1 MVGTANATED
11 TPASQDA
18 KTLVPMSLS
27 LVAKKEKI
35 LQMEVV
41 KLGTLLSQR
50 NEMLSGLRESHEYL
64 LTTNGQ
70 LRERSRLQRA
80 RLVSLRTLLGA
91 DQEQNGKDKP
101 GLCDNVGVNELE
113 ATAEKCG
120 VLKDILYG
128 LVDKR
133 AGLEQ
138 QYMGLEEQTAR
149 EVVALRSKEER
160 LSEGIMK
167 GQHAAAVKA
176 NECYDVVRNSLLL
189 LQEDIRSTQWNFAVN
204 EMILLLWSLVLLSDG
219 LLNWFQN
226 SQAEFV
232 ASDKYLNAVSQNA
245 QSQAA
250 AVEKVTT
257 ALRAEKA
264 AVEDLR
270 TVCFFYSFA
279 VLIHIINTKVDQTW
293 QNYEDMIHEEHRQ
306 LVIENEIA
314 RSEQR
319 EFQKLLESKG
329 EEITSVKF
337 FKRELALRRK
347 QEKDILAI
355 AQSSIKAKDKQL
367 TWLERQRVH
376 LENEQNEAVKTHAA
390 DETAHHTFVEEH
402 NSAITS
408 LEVQTKDIGKKIKG
422 TERAITAR
430 NKKVATVNKKVAQKT
445 KVLQEWKA
453 RIDAKQDQ
461 VTKSAATQEFI
472 DGEALAVQEALN
484 QELRRDEQIQGLL
497 TVQEMESEELRSS
510 CEVLETEI
518 QRANTTLTTMRTS
531 ITATQTA
538 VKNRIDEVRDKFL
551 STFVVGDAENLIE
564 LLDKEIE
571 SWTVKDTVE
580 VDEIIARET
589 LKLKERYNTLT
600 AETRKTYGRT
610 LRKKEKQYN
619 AKLTKLKEKMA
630 EKKSKVTTNS
640 ANKPPEGEE
649 SEIKLPVQQVPVAAT
664 GHKHELDETMENRAA
679 GENEKQNRELD
690 PSSVERLSNKDKF
703 NKIPPSQK
711 RSSKP
716 HKKQL
721 KATKQTPKSARRG
734 LNLVDE
740 SPQTDKEATDLFTVD
755 PAIAAK
761 VTKPTHSNLPQ
772 HRKIDNANGV
782 RPRRLKR
789 RTPAQKTGKPE
800 PTFKTASVAQR
811 NPVADPLDSPAGCD
825 EDLEMTRP
833 VQDADTTEMTSST
846 TSQDAAKKLQLKK
859 ADQRCKGSIKRR
871 TFTKATALHR
881 SRHTK
886 ASRISFGR
894 TADWSTADSF
904 SFD

>member
-27 LVAKKEKI
+27 L
-35 LQMEVV
+35 
-41 KLGTLLSQR
+41 
-50 NEMLSGLRESHEYL
+50 
-64 LTTNGQ
+64 
-70 LRERSRLQRA
+70 ERSRLQRA

-270 TVCFFYSFA
+270 T
-279 VLIHIINTKVDQTW
+279 TW

-329 EEITSVKF
+329 Y
-337 FKRELALRRK
+337 
-347 QEKDILAI
+347 EKAP
-355 AQSSIKAKDKQL
+355 
-367 TWLERQRVH
+367 
-376 LENEQNEAVKTHAA
+376 
-390 DETAHHTFVEEH
+390 HHTFVEEH

-610 LRKKEKQYN
+610 LRKK
-619 AKLTKLKEKMA
+619 
-630 EKKSKVTTNS
+630 
-640 ANKPPEGEE
+640 
-649 SEIKLPVQQVPVAAT
+649 VPVAAT

-703 NKIPPSQK
+703 N
-711 RSSKP
+711 
-716 HKKQL
+716 
-721 KATKQTPKSARRG
+721 KSARRG

>member
-1 MVGTANATED
+1 
-11 TPASQDA
+11 
-18 KTLVPMSLS
+18 
-27 LVAKKEKI
+27 
-35 LQMEVV
+35 MEVV

-160 LSEGIMK
+160 LSE
-167 GQHAAAVKA
+167 
-176 NECYDVVRNSLLL
+176 VRNSLLL
-189 LQEDIRSTQWNFAVN
+189 LHEDIRSTQWNFA
-204 EMILLLWSLVLLSDG
+204 
-219 LLNWFQN
+219 N

-270 TVCFFYSFA
+270 T
-279 VLIHIINTKVDQTW
+279 TW

-329 EEITSVKF
+329 PTCPADEEVVEEAKNLQLRLQHLNEEITSVKF

-580 VDEIIARET
+580 VDETIARET

-703 NKIPPSQK
+703 NK
-711 RSSKP
+711 
-716 HKKQL
+716 
-721 KATKQTPKSARRG
+721 SARRG

-811 NPVADPLDSPAGCD
+811 NPVADPLDSPVGCD

-871 TFTKATALHR
+871 TSTKATALHR

>member
-1 MVGTANATED
+1 
-11 TPASQDA
+11 
-18 KTLVPMSLS
+18 
-27 LVAKKEKI
+27 
-35 LQMEVV
+35 MEVV

-80 RLVSLRTLLGA
+80 RLVLLRTLLGA

-101 GLCDNVGVNELE
+101 GLCDNVRVNELE

-160 LSEGIMK
+160 LSE
-167 GQHAAAVKA
+167 
-176 NECYDVVRNSLLL
+176 VRNSLLL
-189 LQEDIRSTQWNFAVN
+189 LHEDIRSTQWNFA
-204 EMILLLWSLVLLSDG
+204 
-219 LLNWFQN
+219 N

-270 TVCFFYSFA
+270 T
-279 VLIHIINTKVDQTW
+279 TW

-319 EFQKLLESKG
+319 EFQKLLERKG
-329 EEITSVKF
+329 PTCPADEEVVEEAKNLQLRLQHLNEEITSVKF

-703 NKIPPSQK
+703 NKVCLVTNDAGLYYWKLTQSTLQQIPPSQK

-800 PTFKTASVAQR
+800 RTFKTASVAQR

-871 TFTKATALHR
+871 TSTKATALHR